1 MKRIFHTALGLFA
14 AGLFFTTST
23 EVIHTT
29 IGHTEPNTVV
39 LASTKKSR
47 ARRHHAIL
55 KKLVKYTNA
64 ESAGPNQNYYF
75 TNGKAKLSGFANLK
89 AGDYHFANDSR
100 QRART
105 AKAVLTYSQYKASQ
119 GSRQG
124 EPLDPTAWPDS
135 NPEIGI
141 TFALTGRTYHG
152 YLWNRSHSI
161 ADSLLGKNS
170 YTSSNNFTT
179 GTRSQNV
186 GADQNGGM
194 RAAEELVE
202 NYWEAHPNTKNTVK
216 YETTPLYHASE
227 MIPRGSIVDIKSSD
241 KSLNTEIVVI
251 NSAEGVK
258 INYNT
263 GANNAKPVVKATQH
277 TTTQTRHTTATKQ
290 TPSPQ
295 QSGGWTTAA
304 EGMVYVS
311 ASNKYY
317 SQVTNPS
324 NYTYETKDAAI
335 SSGAQQAARGNQYAR
350 P

>member
-1 MKRIFHTALGLFA
+1 MKRIFHTALGLVA

-23 EVIHTT
+23 EVIQTT
-29 IGHTEPNTVV
+29 IGHTESNTV
-39 LASTKKSR
+39 AFSATKKSVTK
-47 ARRHHAIL
+47 RHHAIL

-75 TNGKAKLSGFANLK
+75 THGKAKLSGFANMK
-89 AGDYHFANDSR
+89 AGDYHFANDKR
-100 QRART
+100 QRATT
-105 AKAVLTYSQYKASQ
+105 AKAVLTYSQYKDSQ

-141 TFALTGRTYHG
+141 TFGLTGRTYHG

-161 ADSLLGKNS
+161 ADSLLGKYS

-202 NYWEAHPNTKNTVK
+202 NYWESHPNAKNTVK
-216 YETTPLYHASE
+216 YETTPLYHGSE
-227 MIPRGSIVDIKSSD
+227 MIPRGSIVDIKSTD
-241 KSLNTEIVVI
+241 KTLNTEIVVI

-258 INYNT
+258 IDYNT
-263 GANNAKPVVKATQH
+263 GANNAKPVVKATRH
-277 TTTQTRHTTATKQ
+277 TTTQTSHTTTTNQ
-290 TPSPQ
+290 TASPQ
-295 QSGGWTTAA
+295 QSGQWTIAA
-304 EGMVYVS
+304 VGMVYVS

-317 SQVTNPS
+317 SQVTNPG

>member
-1 MKRIFHTALGLFA
+1 M
-14 AGLFFTTST
+14 
-23 EVIHTT
+23 
-29 IGHTEPNTVV
+29 
-39 LASTKKSR
+39 
-47 ARRHHAIL
+47 
-55 KKLVKYTNA
+55 
-64 ESAGPNQNYYF
+64 
-75 TNGKAKLSGFANLK
+75 K
-89 AGDYHFANDSR
+89 AGDYHFANDKR
-100 QRART
+100 QRATT
-105 AKAVLTYSQYKASQ
+105 AKAVLTYDEYKASQ

-124 EPLDPTAWPDS
+124 EPLDPTDWPES

-141 TFALTGRTYHG
+141 AFALTGRTYHG

-202 NYWEAHPNTKNTVK
+202 NYWESHPNTKNTVK
-216 YETTPLYHASE
+216 YETTPLYHGSE

-241 KSLNTEIVVI
+241 RSLNTEIVVI
-251 NSAEGVK
+251 NAAEGVK
-258 INYNT
+258 IDYHT
-263 GANNAKPVVKATQH
+263 GANNAKPVVKTTQRA
-277 TTTQTRHTTATKQ
+277 TTQTNHPTATKQ
-290 TPSPQ
+290 TASPQ
-295 QSGGWTTAA
+295 QSGGWTIAA

-317 SQVTNPS
+317 SQVTNPN
-324 NYTYETKDAAI
+324 NYTYETKAAADA
-335 SSGAQQAARGNQYAR
+335 SGAQQAARGNQYAR